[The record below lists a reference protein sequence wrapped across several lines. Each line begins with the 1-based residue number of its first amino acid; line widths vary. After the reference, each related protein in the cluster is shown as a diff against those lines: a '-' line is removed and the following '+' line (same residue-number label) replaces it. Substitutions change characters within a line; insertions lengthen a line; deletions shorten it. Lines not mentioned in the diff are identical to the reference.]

1 MRFKKPEYST
11 EFNVL
16 PKVLKIIALD
26 LDRYTQEK
34 FGIEMIVTRVF
45 EHVPGETGIHQQG
58 LAIDFRDEFEGQL
71 TFNLDQRKELL
82 QYANE
87 RYKRSDGFRTLISHK
102 FKNGPRHYHLQIPAD
117 WRDHD
122 QVF

>member
-1 MRFKKPEYST
+1 MRFKKPEYAQ
-11 EFNVL
+11 EFSVL

-26 LDRYTQEK
+26 MDRFSQET
-34 FGIEMIVTRVF
+34 FGIEMVVTRVF

-58 LAIDFRDEFEGQL
+58 LAIDFRDEYEQVL
-71 TFNLDQRKELL
+71 SYNLDQRRALL
-82 QYANE
+82 EYVNE
-87 RYKRSDGFRTLISHK
+87 RYKRSDGFKTLISHK
-102 FKNGPRHYHLQIPAD
+102 FKNGPRHFHLQISAD